1 MSQREIARKVKAFA
15 NLDPKRRKDVMDVL
29 VDDYG
34 IASKNRNENK
44 KGRPNLVWF
53 AAPNN

>member
-1 MSQREIARKVKAFA
+1 
-15 NLDPKRRKDVMDVL
+15 MDVL

-53 AAPNN
+53 AVPNN